1 MENCQWFEGG
11 VIVLSADYLLIVVHI
26 TRTGGLSRGLWVS
39 SVCSDF
45 QRCML
50 TGYAA
55 SGPFVETLFQTLHSK
70 NYDLTQTLPV
80 PAAASHPI
88 PTGPAAEVA
97 PRPSAGPSTMQNG
110 QQKDVIMQ
118 EMPVGV
124 SGRRKC
130 RDYHGT

>member
-1 MENCQWFEGG
+1 
-11 VIVLSADYLLIVVHI
+11 
-26 TRTGGLSRGLWVS
+26 
-39 SVCSDF
+39 
-45 QRCML
+45 ML

-88 PTGPAAEVA
+88 PIGPAAEVA